1 VTVTIA
7 ERPTEEELARLSGVQ
22 TEPELRDQ
30 PSEQQSSGQRSARA
44 NLGVTVQ
51 SLTPEVARSLRLTDP
66 PAGGLVI
73 TSVDSNSDA
82 AAKGIQTGDII
93 LSVNQRAI
101 RTPEEAAA
109 AVEAARTAGRNSVLL
124 LVRRGNAPPI
134 YFGVSLA
141 RR

>member
-7 ERPTEEELARLSGVQ
+7 ERPTEEELARLSGVE

-30 PSEQQSSGQRSARA
+30 PNDQQSTGQRSARA
-44 NLGVTVQ
+44 SLGVTVQ
-51 SLTPEVARSLRLTDP
+51 TLTPEVARSLRLTDA

-73 TSVDSNSDA
+73 TSVDPNSDA
-82 AAKGIQTGDII
+82 GAKGVQTGDII
-93 LSVNQRAI
+93 LSVNQRPV

-109 AVEAARTAGRNSVLL
+109 AVDAARTAGRPSVLL
-124 LVRRGNAPPI
+124 LIRRGNAPPI
-134 YFGVSLA
+134 YVGVELA